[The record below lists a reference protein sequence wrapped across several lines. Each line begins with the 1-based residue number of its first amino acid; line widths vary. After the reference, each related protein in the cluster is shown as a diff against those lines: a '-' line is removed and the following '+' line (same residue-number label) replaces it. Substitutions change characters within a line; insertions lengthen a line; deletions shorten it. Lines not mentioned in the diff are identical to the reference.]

1 MLLKEWPVLAAL
13 IVPVAAVIT
22 NLAAKVDNKSC
33 LVAMHEAFPKVEFMV
48 FNDVI
53 GSITR
58 N

>member
-13 IVPVAAVIT
+13 IVPVTAVIT

-33 LVAMHEAFPKVEFMV
+33 LVAKDEAFPKVV
-48 FNDVI
+48 FVVLTVTI
-53 GSITR
+53 WSITR